1 MTAQDLKNSI
11 LQLAIQGKLVEQ
23 RTDEGTAKE
32 LVEQIKA
39 EKEQLI
45 KEKKLKKEKP
55 LSEISEDEV
64 PFEIPESWEWVRLND
79 LSKTIHYGYTASA
92 CESGNSKLLRI
103 TDIQENSVHWKDV
116 PYCTIKESEYE
127 TYGLK
132 NRDIMIARTG
142 GTIGKTY
149 IVESLEEKAVFAS
162 YLIRMIPIENIN
174 ENFIKRFME
183 SPFYWKQLKSSSMG
197 TGQPNVNG
205 TALKNLVVPLP
216 PLKEQKRIVARI
228 EELLAYIEQYDKA
241 YSKLEVFN
249 KKFPEDMQ
257 KSILQYAIQG
267 KLVVQRPEEGTAEEL
282 YEQIQVEKERLIK
295 EGIIKKEKPLSDIT
309 EDEIPFEIPASW
321 KWVRIGNIFNLQ
333 AGRNINSVDIMENQ
347 TEENK
352 FPCYGGNGL
361 RGYVSLYN
369 REGDYALVGRQGALC
384 GNINYAYGRFY
395 ATEHAVVVDHF
406 GMTDTTWGGYF
417 LKALNLNQYATATAQ
432 PGLAVSNILKIL
444 IPLPPLEEQKRIVK
458 AIEAS
463 LPYCKQLVK

>member
-228 EELLAYIEQYDKA
+228 E
-241 YSKLEVFN
+241 
-249 KKFPEDMQ
+249 
-257 KSILQYAIQG
+257 
-267 KLVVQRPEEGTAEEL
+267 
-282 YEQIQVEKERLIK
+282 
-295 EGIIKKEKPLSDIT
+295 
-309 EDEIPFEIPASW
+309 
-321 KWVRIGNIFNLQ
+321 
-333 AGRNINSVDIMENQ
+333 
-347 TEENK
+347 
-352 FPCYGGNGL
+352 
-361 RGYVSLYN
+361 
-369 REGDYALVGRQGALC
+369 
-384 GNINYAYGRFY
+384 
-395 ATEHAVVVDHF
+395 
-406 GMTDTTWGGYF
+406 
-417 LKALNLNQYATATAQ
+417 
-432 PGLAVSNILKIL
+432 
-444 IPLPPLEEQKRIVK
+444 
-458 AIEAS
+458 
-463 LPYCKQLVK
+463 